1 MPARRI
7 VLAVDTFVL
16 RFWRVL
22 VPGGGH
28 IAFGEFLKRVY
39 HHYDDHAVS
48 DTAATLG
55 YYFVF
60 SLFPFLFFLATLT
73 AYLPLGSSVNLM
85 LERVQTVLPAQAMEL
100 VHQHVTSLI
109 AQPRPRLLTFGLL
122 FTLYSASRGV
132 DAVRKGLNLAY
143 DVTETRRWWHT
154 ELLAF
159 GATIGGTLLFL
170 IGITA
175 LVASGDAGSWIA
187 RHIGLESAYLLVW
200 GWLRW
205 PVTAAVIMLSA
216 ALTYYLLPNVKQK
229 FRYITPGSVLGT
241 AGWLL
246 ATEGFRVY
254 VAHFG
259 RYNVTYGSIGAVII
273 LMTWLSLSSFIFLMG
288 GEINAILEHASDR
301 KGPERGRARG
311 KAKGARAEGEAPPP
325 PDQRP
330 SAMPV
335 GAANSAAAAERAN
348 GSCPESGHEGTPS
361 PAPLVGLASG
371 SDFRRP

>member
-1 MPARRI
+1 
-7 VLAVDTFVL
+7 
-16 RFWRVL
+16 
-22 VPGGGH
+22 
-28 IAFGEFLKRVY
+28 
-39 HHYDDHAVS
+39 VS

-85 LERVQTVLPAQAMEL
+85 LERVQTVLPAQAMDL
-100 VHQHVTSLI
+100 VHQHITSLI
-109 AQPRPRLLTFGLL
+109 GQPRPRLLTFGLL

-143 DVTETRRWWHT
+143 DVNETRPWWQT
-154 ELLAF
+154 EVLAF
-159 GATIGGTLLFL
+159 AATIGGTLLFL

-175 LVASGDAGSWIA
+175 LVAGGDAGSWIA
-187 RHIGLESAYLLVW
+187 RHIGIEAAYLLVW

-216 ALTYYLLPNVKQK
+216 ALTYYFLPNVKQK

-241 AGWLL
+241 AAWLL

-301 KGPERGRARG
+301 G
-311 KAKGARAEGEAPPP
+311 KAKGAHAEGEAPPP

-348 GSCPESGHEGTPS
+348 GEGAST

-371 SDFRRP
+371 SSVRRP